1 MGHGLG
7 NATAAAA
14 GRREGR
20 QVSSRLQLASDGDR
34 FGVFNGRI
42 GVAGSDGEEEVFG
55 IIDVQDK
62 GRKCEPAAEVVGD

>member
-1 MGHGLG
+1 
-7 NATAAAA
+7 
-14 GRREGR
+14 
-20 QVSSRLQLASDGDR
+20 LASDGER
-34 FGVFNGRI
+34 FGVFNGRV